1 MATVNLTDLIPNLTQ
16 ADVAPD
22 TENFVVDI
30 EAASNP
36 RAGEARMFTL
46 RQIHDLFNVLLKRSN
61 IQTRLTN
68 EEEKTRVLQEKVAE
82 LEAWRPDIE

>member
-1 MATVNLTDLIPNLTQ
+1 MGAVNLTDLIPNLTQ

-30 EAASNP
+30 DPASNP
-36 RAGEARMFTL
+36 KAGEARMFNL

-61 IQTRLTN
+61 IQARLTT

-82 LEAWRPDIE
+82 LEAWRPDLE